1 MTARRHPFT
10 TVVTVLSLVFLVSP
24 LVLMVLFS
32 FHSTAA
38 VTLPFDGFSLR
49 WYRSALSNPQFQDA
63 LKYSLQCAG
72 AVALLTLVLGTL
84 TAYGLSRSVSRSR
97 GSLNLL
103 FFLPFTVPGLFV
115 GVSLAVFFQRL
126 GVDRSFLTVV
136 IGQWIFVFPFFIL
149 LVRQAFERL
158 DPALEEAAADLG
170 AGPLQQFFRVTLPAI
185 WPVLLAATALSF
197 AFAFEEFPITYF
209 TIGSNSTLPIYVFS
223 KLDQVVDPEVNV
235 VATTLMAITLSLF
248 ALVLAAVLINQRLRA
263 RGIVERGVE

>member
-1 MTARRHPFT
+1 MTARRHPLTT
-10 TVVTVLSLVFLVSP
+10 TVTILSLVFLVAP

-49 WYRSALSNPQFQDA
+49 WYETALGNQQFQDA
-63 LKYSLQCAG
+63 LEYSVKTAATV
-72 AVALLTLVLGTL
+72 AVMTLVLGTF
-84 TAYGLSRSVSRSR
+84 TAYGLGRSVSRSR

-115 GVSLAVFFQRL
+115 GVSLAVFFERL

-170 AGPLQQFFRVTLPAI
+170 AGALQQFLRVTLPAI
-185 WPVLLAATALSF
+185 WPVLLAGTALAF

-235 VATTLMAITLSLF
+235 VATTLMVITLSLF
-248 ALVLAAVLINQRLRA
+248 ALVLAAAVVNERR
-263 RGIVERGVE
+263 RSRVIVEGEEE